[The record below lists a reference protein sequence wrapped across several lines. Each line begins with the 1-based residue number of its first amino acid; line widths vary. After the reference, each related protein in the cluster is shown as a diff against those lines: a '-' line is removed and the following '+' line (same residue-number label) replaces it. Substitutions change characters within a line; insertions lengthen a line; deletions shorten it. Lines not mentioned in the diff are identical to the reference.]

1 MTTRVTIAP
10 VVLSV
15 LLLVSSADPRQV
27 VRGYLDALRDLD
39 QDRMDAYCAPDLV
52 WVGADGSERKPPD
65 AAAARGM
72 RDFEREMKTVW
83 THRIVAVGG
92 EWVTVEMTEKNDFYD
107 LLGVGRR
114 TQREV
119 YFVRGEL
126 IHRIETREMRQERGD
141 YRTEYA
147 RFQDWLLSTPAASDP
162 NLVRDGGLRF
172 DATSARRMRPWL
184 EKWRRRHE

>member
-1 MTTRVTIAP
+1 MTTRVTIVP
-10 VVLSV
+10 VVLSL

-65 AAAARGM
+65 PAAAREM
-72 RDFEREMKTVW
+72 RAFERGMNTVW
-83 THRIVAVGG
+83 TYRLLEVDGERIS
-92 EWVTVEMTEKNDFYD
+92 VEMTEQNDFYER
-107 LLGVGRR
+107 LGVSRR

-119 YFVRGEL
+119 YVVRQGR
-126 IHRIETREMRQERGD
+126 IHRMETKDMRHERGD

-147 RFQDWLLSTPAASDP
+147 RFKEWLLSTPAASDP
-162 NLVRDGGLRF
+162 DLVRDGGLRF
-172 DATSARRMRPWL
+172 DATSAKRMRPWL
-184 EKWRRRHE
+184 EKWRRQHE